1 MLRVSM
7 LSGSLYKVGSQG
19 RLHWPI
25 YVSAEYILVTPS
37 IDTQSTC
44 LYQHIGGLFVD
55 MLTKSW
61 LICQLTL
68 VSSVSVNISFYMS
81 LDRHA
86 TVMWGDVLLWIVKW
100 MTCVLHAWFFREMI
114 GKPMFFMLSVLLSM
128 HILSSFAGCHKNP
141 WFKSSCCLQSVCR
154 LLCWCHNH
162 HRMSPHM

>member
-1 MLRVSM
+1 MLIVSM
-7 LSGSLYKVGSQG
+7 LSGCLYKVASQS
-19 RLHWPI
+19 RLHWPS
-25 YVSAEYILVTPS
+25 YASDEYWLHHQLILSQHVN
-37 IDTQSTC
+37 
-44 LYQHIGGLFVD
+44 HIGGLFVD

-86 TVMWGDVLLWIVKW
+86 TVMWREMLLRIVKW
-100 MTCVLHAWFFREMI
+100 MTCVLRAWFFREMI
-114 GKPMFFMLSVLLSM
+114 GKPMLFMLSVLLTM